1 MEYRWI
7 FSRDKDVFFFKI
19 IIIILFSIIYNIVLI
34 ILICIY
40 NLCIFVWQKHKDM
53 TTDTTTQFEELVKR
67 GEEIAEAKA
76 KAESQSRESQ
86 SQFPTQTYTYTV
98 LDLKNYGKFE
108 TKFFDARFRKAVG
121 SRDWSFA
128 YDRVPMRMK
137 EIVEIANGKYKRTR
151 TIKIDLTQR
160 NGDSTFLWYIIAF
173 VNGKVS
179 ASYYRHPF
187 SFITQP
193 VDAQQRVLNTILE
206 ITTAWNPPMPK
217 ASKRVF

>member
-1 MEYRWI
+1 MA
-7 FSRDKDVFFFKI
+7 
-19 IIIILFSIIYNIVLI
+19 
-34 ILICIY
+34 
-40 NLCIFVWQKHKDM
+40 
-53 TTDTTTQFEELVKR
+53 TDTTTQFEELVKR

-76 KAESQSRESQ
+76 KAKAKVRSHEFQ

-98 LDLKNYGKFE
+98 LELKNYDEFE
-108 TKFFDARFRKAVG
+108 SKFFDARFRKAMG
-121 SRDWSFA
+121 STNWRFA
-128 YDRVPMRMK
+128 YDGVPMRMN
-137 EIVEIANGKYKRTR
+137 EIVKIANGKYKRTR

-173 VNGKVS
+173 VKGKVS
-179 ASYYRHPF
+179 ASYYKHPF
-187 SFITQP
+187 SFNTQP

>member
-1 MEYRWI
+1 
-7 FSRDKDVFFFKI
+7 
-19 IIIILFSIIYNIVLI
+19 
-34 ILICIY
+34 
-40 NLCIFVWQKHKDM
+40 M
-53 TTDTTTQFEELVKR
+53 TTDTTMHVEELLKM
-67 GEEIAEAKA
+67 GDENAEAKA
-76 KAESQSRESQ
+76 KAKAQSPESQ
-86 SQFPTQTYTYTV
+86 SQLQTETYAYTV
-98 LDLKNYGKFE
+98 LELKNYDKFE

-121 SRDWSFA
+121 STNWIFA
-128 YDRVPMRMK
+128 YDSVPKRMK

-217 ASKRVF
+217 ASKRMF

>member
-1 MEYRWI
+1 
-7 FSRDKDVFFFKI
+7 
-19 IIIILFSIIYNIVLI
+19 
-34 ILICIY
+34 
-40 NLCIFVWQKHKDM
+40 M
-53 TTDTTTQFEELVKR
+53 TTDTKTQATDS
-67 GEEIAEAKA
+67 I
-76 KAESQSRESQ
+76 QSLTED
-86 SQFPTQTYTYTV
+86 YTYTI
-98 LDLKNYGKFE
+98 LELKNDDNFE
-108 TKFFDARFRKAVG
+108 TRFFDAKFRKAISSANV
-121 SRDWSFA
+121 SFEN
-128 YDRVPMRMK
+128 DRVPKRMT
-137 EIVEIANGKYKRTR
+137 EIVQIANGKYKRTR

-217 ASKRVF
+217 ASKRMF

>member
-19 IIIILFSIIYNIVLI
+19 ITIIWFLIIYNIILI

-40 NLCIFVWQKHKDM
+40 NLCIFVRQKHKDM
-53 TTDTTTQFEELVKR
+53 TTDTTMHVEELLKM
-67 GEEIAEAKA
+67 GDENAEAKA
-76 KAESQSRESQ
+76 KAKAQSPESQ
-86 SQFPTQTYTYTV
+86 SQLQTETYAYTV
-98 LDLKNYGKFE
+98 LELKNYDKFE

-217 ASKRVF
+217 ASKRMF